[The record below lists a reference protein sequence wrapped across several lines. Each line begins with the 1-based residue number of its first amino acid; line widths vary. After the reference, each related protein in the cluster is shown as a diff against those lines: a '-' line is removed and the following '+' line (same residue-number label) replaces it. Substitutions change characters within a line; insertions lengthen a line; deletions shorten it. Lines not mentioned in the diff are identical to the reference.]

1 MINGESHKTGYEED
15 IMGASR
21 ELDKYFTGDNDVVK
35 CEPQKRKSIDEIL
48 NDLDEIKALL
58 AQKGNGG
65 GGSGNWFTRAAGSN
79 EFMTKLVAFVGG
91 LILILFVGFRHL
103 SGEMADIVKEN
114 SPYKEDKPII
124 QKHMK
129 DAEAALKEI
138 PVMNSRLSAIDAK
151 LDFILSDRFLSTGD
165 LRKLEQYKKRQG
177 IEEVEVEDNGQKKVH
192 ELKTDELE

>member
-58 AQKGNGG
+58 ARKESGG
-65 GGSGNWFTRAAGSN
+65 GGNGNRFLHRLSSN
-79 EFMTKLVAFVGG
+79 EFMTKLIVFVGG
-91 LILILFVGFRHL
+91 MLLISFIGFRHL
-103 SGEMADIVKEN
+103 SGEVADMIVEN
-114 SPYKEDKPII
+114 SPYNKDKSVI
-124 QKHMK
+124 QKHIQE
-129 DAEAALKEI
+129 AEEVLKEI

-151 LDFILSDRFLSTGD
+151 LDFILSDRFLSSGD
-165 LRKLEQYKKRQG
+165 LRRLEQYKKKQG

>member
-1 MINGESHKTGYEED
+1 
-15 IMGASR
+15 MGASR
-21 ELDKYFTGDNDVVK
+21 ELDKHFTGDNDVVK

-65 GGSGNWFTRAAGSN
+65 GGNGNWLTRGVGSN

-91 LILILFVGFRHL
+91 LILILIVGFRHL

-151 LDFILSDRFLSTGD
+151 LDFILSDRFLSYSD
-165 LRKLEQYKKRQG
+165 LRRLDKYKKEKN
-177 IEEVEVEDNGQKKVH
+177 IEEVEVEDNGKKKVH
-192 ELKTDELE
+192 ELKTGELK